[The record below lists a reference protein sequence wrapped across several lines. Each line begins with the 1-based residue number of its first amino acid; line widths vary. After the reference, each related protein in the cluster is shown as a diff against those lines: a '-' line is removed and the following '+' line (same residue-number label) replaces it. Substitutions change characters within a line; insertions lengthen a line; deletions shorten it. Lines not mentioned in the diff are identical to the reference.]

1 MGAQFT
7 EILQKSDIKFFHSAQ
22 VTKKMV

>member
-1 MGAQFT
+1 MGQFT